1 MPKIVNVRPVLLSAR
16 YAFPEYL
23 EVKVNLKSGHRTCG
37 LVEITLE
44 DGTTGLGEGYLAVFA
59 PHVFAETVKLVAPYL
74 VGQEVMDVNARYRD
88 LCAITGYWSFQGA
101 ARHVVSAC
109 EIALVDAKA
118 KHLDVPACS
127 LFGGKAVDAI
137 PLYGSG
143 GDSAAPP
150 EMMAE
155 LDLLASLGIS
165 LFKIRAENHEV
176 AKTVW
181 CLEQA
186 GQRGIG
192 VAVDMCQN
200 LANPAQTVGDV
211 ARYLSEVHSR
221 TARRIVFLEEAL
233 GPMDTESYRAL
244 RSKLDVK
251 LCGGEII
258 TTAAELCRRVED
270 GLYDFVQPDAT
281 VIGGMGQVK
290 EVFSCCRQHG
300 SEAVVHCWG
309 GAVGMTANYHIAF
322 AEGGRLL
329 EYPMPEFPL
338 RREMLVEPLAIENGK
353 LKAPLAPGL
362 GVLLTPEIEAK
373 YAFREEAVYT
383 CLEAPTLLPDD
394 SVWAATCTQALVTSR
409 V

>member
-1 MPKIVNVRPVLLSAR
+1 
-16 YAFPEYL
+16 
-23 EVKVNLKSGHRTCG
+23 
-37 LVEITLE
+37 
-44 DGTTGLGEGYLAVFA
+44 
-59 PHVFAETVKLVAPYL
+59 
-74 VGQEVMDVNARYRD
+74 
-88 LCAITGYWSFQGA
+88 
-101 ARHVVSAC
+101 
-109 EIALVDAKA
+109 
-118 KHLDVPACS
+118 
-127 LFGGKAVDAI
+127 
-137 PLYGSG
+137 
-143 GDSAAPP
+143 
-150 EMMAE
+150 MMAE

-165 LFKIRAENHEV
+165 LFKIRAQNHEV

-192 VAVDMCQN
+192 IAVDICQN

-211 ARYLSEVHSR
+211 ARYVSEVHSR
-221 TARRIVFLEEAL
+221 TAWRIVFLEEAL
-233 GPMDTESYRAL
+233 GLMDTESYRAL

-290 EVFSCCRQHG
+290 EVFSCCRHHG

-309 GAVGMTANYHIAF
+309 GTVGMMANYHIAV

-338 RREMLVEPLAIENGK
+338 RREMLVAPLAIEDGK
-353 LKAPLAPGL
+353 LSAPLAPGL

-373 YAFREEAVYT
+373 CAFREEAVYT
-383 CLEAPTLLPDD
+383 CLDEPTLLPDN
-394 SVWAATCTQALVTSR
+394 SVWVAAHTKTAASGR